1 MEELKRANEA
11 NKALSELAV
20 KQDTENIFLKS
31 ENSLFREALN
41 KIVETGD
48 SRIAEKCLFEA
59 NELGQK

>member
-11 NKALSELAV
+11 NKALSELV
-20 KQDTENIFLKS
+20 IQKDTENIFLKS
-31 ENSLFREALN
+31 LNSLFIEALN

-48 SRIAEKCLFEA
+48 PRIAEKCLFEA

>member
-11 NKALSELAV
+11 NKALSELV
-20 KQDTENIFLKS
+20 IQKDTENIFLKS
-31 ENSLFREALN
+31 LNSLFIEALN
-41 KIVETGD
+41 KSVETGD

>member
-11 NKALSELAV
+11 NKALSELV
-20 KQDTENIFLKS
+20 IQKDTENIFLKS
-31 ENSLFREALN
+31 LNSLFIEALN

-59 NELGQK
+59 NDLGQE

>member
-31 ENSLFREALN
+31 ENSLFREALT

-48 SRIAEKCLFEA
+48 YRIAEKCLFEA

>member
-11 NKALSELAV
+11 NKALSELV
-20 KQDTENIFLKS
+20 IQKDTENIFLKS
-31 ENSLFREALN
+31 LNSLFIEALN

>member
-1 MEELKRANEA
+1 MEELTRANEA

-48 SRIAEKCLFEA
+48 PRIAEKCLFEA
-59 NELGQK
+59 NDLGQE

>member
-11 NKALSELAV
+11 NKALSELV
-20 KQDTENIFLKS
+20 IQKDTENIFVKS
-31 ENSLFREALN
+31 LNSLYVEALT

-48 SRIAEKCLFEA
+48 ARIAEKCLFEA

>member
-11 NKALSELAV
+11 NKALSELV
-20 KQDTENIFLKS
+20 IQKDTENIFLRS
-31 ENSLFREALN
+31 LNSLFVEALN

-48 SRIAEKCLFEA
+48 ARIAEKCLFEA

>member
-11 NKALSELAV
+11 NKALSELLI
-20 KQDTENIFLKS
+20 KQDTEKIFLKS

-41 KIVETGD
+41 KIVETED
-48 SRIAEKCLFEA
+48 FRIAGKCLFEA

>member
-11 NKALSELAV
+11 NKALSDLV
-20 KQDTENIFLKS
+20 IQQNTDSILIKS
-31 ENSLFREALN
+31 ENNLFREALT

-48 SRIAEKCLFEA
+48 YRIAEKCLFEV